1 MIDVQKL
8 LELSSGGK
16 IYVALSGGED
26 SISLLHLVHSLPNV
40 QAIHVNHNISPN
52 SKMWEDFCIEFCKK
66 LQIPINIENVKLS
79 SYCNLE
85 ETARNLRYEIFEL
98 YLKRENDILLMAHH
112 LDDLTETVLLNL
124 FSRGSGVTGLAGI
137 PEVRKLG
144 NGTLYRPLLSVSGQE
159 IHTYTTKNNL
169 SWIEDESNL
178 NTIFDRNFIRH
189 EIMPMLKNRWQSA
202 VTNIAK
208 SALLCRQASEKISE
222 QSYIDLL
229 DCLIGEGKILNI
241 NSLKKHSSFQQA
253 NILRF
258 WIKTLFNLNYP
269 SKDKMDNILELINF
283 DSEKNTK
290 MLVYISNKLVIR
302 RHKHFIFA
310 VDTFKYDADNLKIYP
325 LNKFTTSFN
334 FGRLSVKSEM
344 KGSLVNAEYHVKFRP
359 TIGNKN
365 YIFINGKYIKLK
377 KILQEEGIP
386 YWLKDYIP
394 LIYSIGN
401 ELVAIA
407 IPDKMIISDNH
418 KNQKNELGYEIKWEF
433 N

>member
-1 MIDVQKL
+1 MIDIAKL
-8 LELSSGGK
+8 LKLSNGGN
-16 IYVALSGGED
+16 IYVAVSGGED
-26 SISLLHLVHSLPNV
+26 SICLLHSVHSLPNV

-52 SKMWEDFCIEFCKK
+52 SKKWEDFCIEFCNK
-66 LQIPINIENVKLS
+66 LQISLNVENVKLS

-85 ETARNLRYEIFEL
+85 ETARNLRYEIFES
-98 YLKRENDILLMAHH
+98 YLEQENDILLMAHH
-112 LDDLTETVLLNL
+112 LDDLAETVLLNL

-137 PEVRKLG
+137 PEIRKLG
-144 NGTLYRPLLSVSGQE
+144 NGILYRPLLSVYSQE
-159 IHTYTTKNNL
+159 INTYATKHKL
-169 SWIEDESNL
+169 SWVEDDSNS

-189 EIMPMLKNRWQSA
+189 EVMPMLKNRWQA
-202 VTNIAK
+202 ATINIAK
-208 SALLCRQASEKISE
+208 SAQLCRQASEKISE

-258 WIKTLFNLNYP
+258 WIKSLFNLNYP

-310 VDTFKYDADNLKIYP
+310 VATFKYDASNLETY
-325 LNKFTTSFN
+325 LLTEFTTSFN

-344 KGSLVNAEYHVKFRP
+344 KGSMVNAEYHVKFRP

-365 YIFINGKYIKLK
+365 YIFLNGKYIKLK

-394 LIYSIGN
+394 LIYSTDN